1 MAQFFVFQGTTY
13 SEELQE
19 GLVWAPQKSRSGGK
33 NPGFEMMKNIKKG
46 QIIFHSAY
54 AKVLAI
60 SIAQTDC
67 YASERPSV
75 IESAA
80 PGEWDREGFRVDTK
94 YLEFDVPI
102 ELSSCRD
109 WIRLHNEGVTPF
121 NSKGGGKQQY
131 MCNLPDIQALFFL
144 DKAISLKQ
152 RSSLENI
159 LIDIKRSLISLDG
172 YEEDEKDFVDF
183 MLVEQ
188 DKEPVAPNKSKM
200 PQEMR
205 TINSTGTR
213 VPKRDISRAV
223 NALRLAGHKC
233 EYDSTD
239 MTFHRK
245 NGLPYMEPH
254 HLIPLSKYMD
264 FEFSVD
270 VEANIVSLCSH
281 HHNLLHYGSL
291 EEKRPVLRKLY
302 QDRIPYLTEMG
313 LFLTYEQLEDYY
325 K

>member
-1 MAQFFVFQGTTY
+1 MQ
-13 SEELQE
+13 
-19 GLVWAPQKSRSGGK
+19 
-33 NPGFEMMKNIKKG
+33 
-46 QIIFHSAY
+46 
-54 AKVLAI
+54 
-60 SIAQTDC
+60 
-67 YASERPSV
+67 
-75 IESAA
+75 
-80 PGEWDREGFRVDTK
+80 
-94 YLEFDVPI
+94 
-102 ELSSCRD
+102 
-109 WIRLHNEGVTPF
+109 
-121 NSKGGGKQQY
+121 
-131 MCNLPDIQALFFL
+131 CNY
-144 DKAISLKQ
+144 DK
-152 RSSLENI
+152 
-159 LIDIKRSLISLDG
+159 
-172 YEEDEKDFVDF
+172 
-183 MLVEQ
+183 
-188 DKEPVAPNKSKM
+188 NKSKK

-205 TINSTGTR
+205 TINSTGIR
-213 VPKRDISRAV
+213 IPKRDINRAV

-313 LFLTYEQLEDYY
+313 LFLTYEQLEEYY